1 MKKKVSKRKMEAS
14 AVMNELTSPHY
25 IGNKQLLEMIIA
37 LFTAK
42 PEYRDMRMET
52 VLYMVDKVC
61 ENITNLEYIITFAFT
76 ADRYFRYIQQK
87 MPALRGK
94 TWKSRQLMSGEKGN
108 FEMTA
113 AEKAQADEVLKQ
125 LKLF

>member
-1 MKKKVSKRKMEAS
+1 MKSKEDLSAKK
-14 AVMNELTSPHY
+14 ELLAPHY

-37 LFTAK
+37 LFIAK

-52 VLYMVDKVC
+52 IMLMVQKTC
-61 ENITNLEYIITFAFT
+61 ENVTNLEYIITLSFT

-87 MPALRGK
+87 LPNLRGK
-94 TWKSRQLMSGEKGN
+94 TWKSRQLMSGEKSTS
-108 FEMTA
+108 EMTL
-113 AEKAQADEVLKQ
+113 AEQTQADEVLRQ